1 MASDDASH
9 SPDTATPAESVSAD
23 DAFLLALDTWTDYV
37 TAAEQIVIHAVS
49 FMESRYNEPDGL
61 RLIRMEESFIARA
74 EEAAALLR
82 PEVESGFPTV
92 HAHALLGLCG
102 ALESYVEDVILAELL
117 ANPSHLSRPAFEKIK
132 VPVSILELPVA
143 ARNRRIL
150 QEASRAT
157 SADLASG
164 VTRHERMLKLV
175 DLSGVV
181 PERIRDAVFLTT
193 EIRNVWAHRGGI
205 ADERFLDKCPKLGF
219 PLGQKVAVQRP
230 LFGRLMH
237 GLTAYAWVIANR
249 YLDRHRYPRLAA
261 DFVGYEGVFSEV
273 PEASG

>member
-1 MASDDASH
+1 MPSDDAFL
-9 SPDTATPAESVSAD
+9 SPDTAISAESVLPD
-23 DAFLLALDTWTDYV
+23 EAFMLALDTWTDYV

-49 FMESRYNEPDGL
+49 FMKATYEEPDGL
-61 RLIRMEESFIARA
+61 RSIHMEEPFIARA
-74 EEAAALLR
+74 EEAAARVR

-102 ALESYVEDVILAELL
+102 ALESYVEDVTLAELL
-117 ANPSHLSRPAFEKIK
+117 ANPSHLSGPAFEKIK

-164 VTRHERMLKLV
+164 VTRHERTLKLV

-181 PERIRDAVFLTT
+181 PVRIRDAVFLAT

-205 ADERFLDKCPKLGF
+205 ADERFVDKCPNLGF
-219 PLGQKVAVQRP
+219 LLGQKVAVQRP

-237 GLTAYAWVIANR
+237 GLTTYAWVIANR
-249 YLDRHRYPRLAA
+249 YLDRRGYPRLEA